1 MDYCW
6 CVFFEANIHFFTAR
20 EMWLFLSGLYK
31 GELAHINRLYKPH
44 PRVPSGLAKLL
55 TQSDE
60 TTILDAWRRSIILQF
75 GIYKQTLKKGFIS
88 FDFICS
94 EIERL
99 NWI

>member
-1 MDYCW
+1 MCIF
-6 CVFFEANIHFFTAR
+6 CSKHSFFTASD
-20 EMWLFLSGLYK
+20 MGLLLSGHYK

-60 TTILDAWRRSIILQF
+60 TRILDAWHRRSIILQSA
-75 GIYKQTLKKGFIS
+75 IYKQTLKKGFIS